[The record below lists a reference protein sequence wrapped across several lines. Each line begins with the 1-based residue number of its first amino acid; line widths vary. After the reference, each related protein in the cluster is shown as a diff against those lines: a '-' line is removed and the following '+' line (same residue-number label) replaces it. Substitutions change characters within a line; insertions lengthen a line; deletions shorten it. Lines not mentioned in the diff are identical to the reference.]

1 MKKYFL
7 LWLKVTIQ
15 ITQVAFASRIGVVL
29 FTFGKIIR
37 FVFFLVF
44 LFLITSR
51 TNSLAGYTVWQV
63 ILFFLT
69 FNVIDII
76 AQFLWRDVYRFRSYI
91 VSGNF
96 DMILTKPI
104 SPLFRSLFGGS
115 DILDLLTLFP
125 LIGFLIY
132 VTFQIGGVGFFD
144 VLLYI
149 LLVINGLLISLAFH
163 IFVLALGIVTTEV
176 DNAIWM
182 VREITQLG
190 RFPIRIYPKA
200 ITFAFTYV
208 VPVAAMIYFPTQ
220 ALLGILSVQGII
232 ISVLFSIGFLLL
244 SLYSWRGALRKY
256 ASASS

>member
-1 MKKYFL
+1 MKKYIFL
-7 LWLKVTIQ
+7 WMKVTSQ
-15 ITQVAFASRIGVVL
+15 ITQVAFASRLGVIL

-37 FVFFLVF
+37 FVFFLIF
-44 LFLITSR
+44 LFIITSR

-63 ILFFLT
+63 VLFFLT
-69 FNVIDII
+69 FNIIDII

-91 VSGNF
+91 ISGNF

-115 DILDLLTLFP
+115 DVLDLITLVP
-125 LIGFLIY
+125 LGIFFFY
-132 VTFQIGGVGFFD
+132 VVNQLDGITLVN

-149 LLVINGLLISLAFH
+149 LLVINGLVISLALH

-190 RFPIRIYPKA
+190 RFPIKVYPKP
-200 ITFAFTYV
+200 ISFVFTYIL
-208 VPVAAMIYFPTQ
+208 PVAALITIPTD
-220 ALLGILSVQGII
+220 ALLGLVSVEGIVI
-232 ISVLFSIGFLLL
+232 AVSFSVFFLAL
-244 SLYSWRGALRKY
+244 SLYCWRNALKKY
-256 ASASS
+256 SSASS